1 MLDALEFLLKI
12 AMILS
17 SIFLIGL
24 VLIQRGK
31 GGGLAGAFGAS
42 GGSSAFGT
50 KAGDVFT
57 RITITTGGVWVLM
70 AMLLVVVSNANRGN
84 GGSAFGNAA
93 AELKGSSTESRS
105 KAVLPRSGEG
115 TEAVNPEAGKS
126 SATVPVA
133 PPVTP
138 APNTANTAPEVP
150 VKAAEPKK

>member
-1 MLDALEFLLKI
+1 MLDALEFMLKI
-12 AMILS
+12 AIILT
-17 SIFLIGL
+17 SIFMIGL

-57 RITITTGGVWVLM
+57 RITITTGGVWILM
-70 AMLLVVVSNANRGN
+70 AMLLVLVSNANRGV

-93 AELKGSSTESRS
+93 AEAKGSATESRS
-105 KAVLPRSGEG
+105 KTVLPRSGEG

-133 PPVTP
+133 PPAAP
-138 APNTANTAPEVP
+138 AANTANTAPEVP